1 MTWTDSTKFDAMTL
15 GISVK
20 TIANPLTDEALEVL
34 EHSGF
39 ETFETN
45 PVNFQ
50 TTGFDHGLVDKFI
63 AMKRRTGKTS
73 PTFHAPYGGDWDL
86 SALDE
91 DARRKAVAKLL
102 GLFPLATELKTEI
115 IVEHP
120 SGEPVRPEE
129 RDARIGQLRK
139 SLAELHEPLREAGF
153 KLALELL
160 PRTCLGNTAA
170 ELLAIL
176 DGFDDTFGVCLD
188 VNHLM
193 GRIRELPDETRLLG
207 NRLLSLHIS
216 DYDGVDEC
224 HFMPGTCAI
233 DWPPFIKALHDI
245 GYAGVFNYEMRLKG
259 SPAERAEATEAN
271 FHTMFLPLGEG
282 RVAFASGRWGD
293 EEFGR

>member
-1 MTWTDSTKFDAMTL
+1 MTL

-20 TIANPLTDEALEVL
+20 TISNSLTDEALDVL

-50 TTGFDHGLVDKFI
+50 TPEFDHGLVEKFI
-63 AMKRRTGKTS
+63 AMKQRTGKKS

-91 DARRKAVAKLL
+91 EARRKAVSKLL
-102 GLFPLATELKTEI
+102 ELFPLAEELESEI

-129 RDARIGQLRK
+129 RSERIAQLRK
-139 SLAELHEPLREAGF
+139 SLTDLRKPLRETGF

-170 ELLAIL
+170 KLLAIL
-176 DGFDDTFGVCLD
+176 DGFGDEFGVCLD

-207 NRLLSLHIS
+207 GRLLSLHIS

-224 HFMPGTCAI
+224 HFMPGTLNI
-233 DWPPFIKALHDI
+233 DWPPFIEALGDI
-245 GYAGVFNYEMRLKG
+245 GYDGVFNYEMRLKG
-259 SPAERAEATEAN
+259 SPVERARATEDN
-271 FHTMFLPLGEG
+271 FRTLFLPLLKQEG
-282 RVAFASGRWGD
+282 RLSLPGD
-293 EEFGR
+293 VEMRSLGV

>member
-1 MTWTDSTKFDAMTL
+1 
-15 GISVK
+15 
-20 TIANPLTDEALEVL
+20 
-34 EHSGF
+34 
-39 ETFETN
+39 
-45 PVNFQ
+45 
-50 TTGFDHGLVDKFI
+50 
-63 AMKRRTGKTS
+63 MKQRTGKMS

-91 DARRKAVAKLL
+91 NARRKAVAKLL
-102 GLFPLATELKTEI
+102 ELFPLATELDTEI

-120 SGEPVRPEE
+120 SGEPIRTEERPE
-129 RDARIGQLRK
+129 RIAQLRK
-139 SLAELHEPLREAGF
+139 SLDELQVQIHAARF

-170 ELLAIL
+170 ELLDIL
-176 DGFDDTFGVCLD
+176 DGFGDEFGVCLD

-207 NRLLSLHIS
+207 ERLLSLHIS

-233 DWPPFIKALHDI
+233 DWPPFVKALRDI
-245 GYAGVFNYEMRLKG
+245 GYDGVFNYEMRLKG

-271 FHTMFLPLGEG
+271 FHTMFVPLIEKKGLLSLRGDGEIRSMG
-282 RVAFASGRWGD
+282 V
-293 EEFGR
+293 

>member
-1 MTWTDSTKFDAMTL
+1 MKL
-15 GISVK
+15 GVSVK
-20 TIANPLTDEALEVL
+20 TIANPLTDEALDVL

-50 TTGFDHGLVDKFI
+50 TPEFDHGLVEKFI
-63 AMKRRTGKTS
+63 AMKKRTGKTS

-91 DARRKAVAKLL
+91 EARSKAVTKLL
-102 GLFPLATELKTEI
+102 GLFPLAEELESEI

-129 RDARIGQLRK
+129 RADRIVQLRK
-139 SLAELHEPLREAGF
+139 SLADLREPLRKAGY

-176 DGFDDTFGVCLD
+176 DGFGDEFGVCLD

-207 NRLLSLHIS
+207 DRLLSLHIS

-224 HFMPGTCAI
+224 HFMPGTQNI
-233 DWPPFIKALHDI
+233 DWPPFIKALTDI
-245 GYAGVFNYEMRLKG
+245 GYDGVFNYEMRLKG
-259 SPAERAEATEAN
+259 SPADRVRDTIAN
-271 FHTMFLPLGEG
+271 FKTLFVPLFE
-282 RVAFASGRWGD
+282 RT
-293 EEFGR
+293 

>member
-1 MTWTDSTKFDAMTL
+1 MTL
-15 GISVK
+15 GVSVK
-20 TIANPLTDEALEVL
+20 TIVNPLTNEALDVL

-50 TTGFDHGLVDKFI
+50 TPEFDHGLVEKFI
-63 AMKRRTGKTS
+63 AMKKRTGKTS

-91 DARRKAVAKLL
+91 NARRKAVTKLH
-102 GLFPLATELKTEI
+102 GLFPLAAELETEI

-129 RDARIGQLRK
+129 RAERIAQLRK
-139 SLAELHEPLREAGF
+139 SLADLRAPLLAAGY

-176 DGFDDTFGVCLD
+176 DGFGDEFGVCLD

-193 GRIRELPDETRLLG
+193 GRIRELPNEVRLLG
-207 NRLLSLHIS
+207 DRLLSLHIS

-224 HFMPGTCAI
+224 HFMPGTCSI
-233 DWPPFIKALHDI
+233 DWPPFIKALRDI
-245 GYAGVFNYEMRLKG
+245 GYDGVFNYEMRLKG
-259 SPAERAEATEAN
+259 SPADRVRDTIAN
-271 FHTMFLPLGEG
+271 FTTLFLPLIKKEG
-282 RVAFASGRWGD
+282 FASASGR
-293 EEFGR
+293 

>member
-1 MTWTDSTKFDAMTL
+1 MTL
-15 GISVK
+15 GVSVK
-20 TIANPLTDEALEVL
+20 TIANPLTDEALDVL

-50 TTGFDHGLVDKFI
+50 TPVFDHRLVEKFI
-63 AMKRRTGKTS
+63 AMKRRTGKNS

-91 DARRKAVAKLL
+91 NARRKAVSKLL
-102 GLFPLATELKTEI
+102 ELFPLATELEAEI

-129 RDARIGQLRK
+129 RAERIAQLRK
-139 SLAELHEPLREAGF
+139 SLAELREPLLAAGY

-176 DGFDDTFGVCLD
+176 NGFGDEFGVCLD

-193 GRIRELPDETRLLG
+193 GRIRELPDEVRLLG
-207 NRLLSLHIS
+207 DRLLSLHIS

-224 HFMPGTCAI
+224 HFMPGTCSI
-233 DWPPFIKALHDI
+233 DWPPFIKALRDI
-245 GYAGVFNYEMRLKG
+245 GYGGVFNYEMRLKG
-259 SPAERAEATEAN
+259 SPAERADATEKN
-271 FHTMFLPLGEG
+271 FSTLFAPLFE
-282 RVAFASGRWGD
+282 RT
-293 EEFGR
+293 

>member
-1 MTWTDSTKFDAMTL
+1 MTL
-15 GISVK
+15 GVSVK
-20 TIANPLTDEALEVL
+20 TIATPLTDEALDVL

-50 TTGFDHGLVDKFI
+50 TPAFNQALVDKFI

-91 DARRKAVAKLL
+91 DARRKAVSKLL
-102 GLFPLATELKTEI
+102 GLFPLATELETEI
-115 IVEHP
+115 VVEHP
-120 SGEPVRPEE
+120 PGEPVRPEE
-129 RDARIGQLRK
+129 RDARIGQLRI
-139 SLAELHEPLREAGF
+139 SLAELREPLRKAGF
-153 KLALELL
+153 KFALELL

-170 ELLAIL
+170 ELLVLLNGL
-176 DGFDDTFGVCLD
+176 DETFGVCLD

-193 GRIRELPDETRLLG
+193 GRIRDLPDETRLLG
-207 NRLLSLHIS
+207 ERLLSLHIS

-233 DWPPFIKALHDI
+233 DWPPFVKALRDI
-245 GYAGVFNYEMRLKG
+245 GYDGVFNYEMRLKG

-271 FHTMFLPLGEG
+271 FHTMFVPLIEKKGLLSLRGDGEIRSMG
-282 RVAFASGRWGD
+282 V
-293 EEFGR
+293 

>member
-1 MTWTDSTKFDAMTL
+1 MTL
-15 GISVK
+15 GVSVK
-20 TIANPLTDEALEVL
+20 TIANPLSDEALDIL

-45 PVNFQ
+45 LVNFQ
-50 TTGFDHGLVDKFI
+50 TPAFDQALVDKFI

-91 DARRKAVAKLL
+91 DARRKAVSKLR
-102 GLFPLATELKTEI
+102 GLFPLASELETEI
-115 IVEHP
+115 VVEHP

-129 RDARIGQLRK
+129 RNARISQLRI
-139 SLAELHEPLREAGF
+139 SLAELQEPLREAGF
-153 KLALELL
+153 KFALELL

-176 DGFDDTFGVCLD
+176 DNFDETFGVCLD

-193 GRIRELPDETRLLG
+193 DRIRELPDETRLLG
-207 NRLLSLHIS
+207 DRLLSLHIS

-233 DWPPFIKALHDI
+233 DWPPFIKALDDI
-245 GYAGVFNYEMRLKG
+245 GYDGVFNYEMRLKG
-259 SPAERAEATEAN
+259 SPAERAQATEDN
-271 FHTMFLPLGEG
+271 FRTLFSPLLEQEGLLSLPGDGEIGRLG
-282 RVAFASGRWGD
+282 V
-293 EEFGR
+293 

>member
-1 MTWTDSTKFDAMTL
+1 MTL
-15 GISVK
+15 GVSVK
-20 TIANPLTDEALEVL
+20 TIANPLTDEALDVL

-50 TTGFDHGLVDKFI
+50 TPGFDHGLVDKFI
-63 AMKRRTGKTS
+63 AMKRRTRKTS

-91 DARRKAVAKLL
+91 NARRKAVSKLL
-102 GLFPLATELKTEI
+102 DLFPLAAELETEI
-115 IVEHP
+115 VVEHP
-120 SGEPVRPEE
+120 SGEPVLPEV

-139 SLAELHEPLREAGF
+139 SLAELREPLREDGF
-153 KLALELL
+153 RLALELL
-160 PRTCLGNTAA
+160 PRTCLGNAAA

-176 DGFDDTFGVCLD
+176 EGFDETFGVCLD

-193 GRIRELPDETRLLG
+193 GRIRKLPDETRLLG
-207 NRLLSLHIS
+207 DRLLSLHIS

-233 DWPPFIKALHDI
+233 DWPPFITALHDI
-245 GYAGVFNYEMRLKG
+245 GYDGVFNYEMRLTG
-259 SPAERAEATEAN
+259 SPAERAHATEDN
-271 FHTMFLPLGEG
+271 FKTLFLPIINVILEK
-282 RVAFASGRWGD
+282 
-293 EEFGR
+293 

>member
-1 MTWTDSTKFDAMTL
+1 MTL

-20 TIANPLTDEALEVL
+20 TIANPLTDEALDAL
-34 EHSGF
+34 ERSGF

-50 TTGFDHGLVDKFI
+50 SPEFDHGLVEKFI

-73 PTFHAPYGGDWDL
+73 PTFHAPYGGGWDL

-91 DARRKAVAKLL
+91 EARRQAVAKLV
-102 GLFPLATELKTEI
+102 GLFPLATELESGI

-120 SGEPVRPEE
+120 SGEPVRPDE
-129 RDARIGQLRK
+129 RGARIAQRRK
-139 SLAELHEPLREAGF
+139 SLAELEAPLREAGF
-153 KLALELL
+153 QLALELL

-176 DGFDDTFGVCLD
+176 DGFGPVFGACLD

-193 GRIRELPDETRLLG
+193 GRIRALPDETRLLG
-207 NRLLSLHIS
+207 GRLLSLHIS

-224 HFMPGTCAI
+224 HFMPGTLNI
-233 DWPPFIKALHDI
+233 DWPPFIRALRDV
-245 GYAGVFNYEMRLKG
+245 GYDGVFNYEMRLKG
-259 SPAERAEATEAN
+259 SPAERVRATEEN
-271 FHTMFLPLGEG
+271 FATLFVPLLG
-282 RVAFASGRWGD
+282 
-293 EEFGR
+293 

>member
-1 MTWTDSTKFDAMTL
+1 MTL
-15 GISVK
+15 GVSVK
-20 TIANPLTDEALEVL
+20 TIANPLTDEALDVL
-34 EHSGF
+34 ERSAF

-50 TTGFDHGLVDKFI
+50 TPEFDHGLVEKFI
-63 AMKRRTGKTS
+63 AMKQRTGKTS

-91 DARRKAVAKLL
+91 NARRKAVAKLL
-102 GLFPLATELKTEI
+102 GLFPLATELETEI

-120 SGEPVRPEE
+120 SGEPVRTEE
-129 RDARIGQLRK
+129 RPERIAQLRK
-139 SLAELHEPLREAGF
+139 SLDELRAPIRAARF

-176 DGFDDTFGVCLD
+176 DGFGDEFGVCLD

-207 NRLLSLHIS
+207 GRLLSLHIS
-216 DYDGVDEC
+216 DYDGLDEC
-224 HFMPGTCAI
+224 HFMPGTCNI
-233 DWPPFIKALHDI
+233 DWPPFVQALRDI
-245 GYAGVFNYEMRLKG
+245 GYDGVFNYEMRLKG
-259 SPAERAEATEAN
+259 SPAERTHATEDN
-271 FHTMFLPLGEG
+271 FRTLFSPLMMKAG
-282 RVAFASGRWGD
+282 FNP
-293 EEFGR
+293 